1 MPQPDENPDAQ
12 RTCRTSRSALRHQTQ
27 LHGCMASTGREQSG
41 EAKTVRQWSAPQEIL
56 FSALGQALITV
67 KLNWAKYPSCQSISE
82 SFTFFFR
89 KGILQADELVTAV
102 GWLWTLT
109 LLLSKFATRG
119 ARQVQRIPPSTADFC
134 SLLAH
139 RKVTDTKHWG
149 VTAFCSCCG
158 PMWVCTQSFGRAWKH
173 SPLLGCS

>member
-1 MPQPDENPDAQ
+1 MRTQMPSVPAGRADLPWDTKPNYMDAWQ
-12 RTCRTSRSALRHQTQ
+12 ALAESDLVRP
-27 LHGCMASTGREQSG
+27 
-41 EAKTVRQWSAPQEIL
+41 RQWNAPKEIL
-56 FSALGQALITV
+56 FSAPGQALITV

-119 ARQVQRIPPSTADFC
+119 ARQVQGIPPSTADFC

-139 RKVTDTKHWG
+139 RKVTVTKHWG